1 VKKFIL
7 QFDAMETSNSVE
19 APSETI
25 PLPDEESVDLVQ
37 KNKRK
42 KKEPVDVGPVRRSV
56 RIAKNLGGYKDQAS
70 ADAVGFIPVSEGTE
84 AVFEQSADLL
94 ITNLAPH
101 FEAVA
106 YDADAPPPPHLPLE
120 TVKAIGTGL
129 CQMPCE
135 AVSDEVLLDGS
146 HDNV

>member
-1 VKKFIL
+1 
-7 QFDAMETSNSVE
+7 
-19 APSETI
+19 
-25 PLPDEESVDLVQ
+25 
-37 KNKRK
+37 
-42 KKEPVDVGPVRRSV
+42 V

-70 ADAVGFIPVSEGTE
+70 TDAAGFIPVSEGTQ
-84 AVFEQSADLL
+84 VVSDQSADHL

-129 CQMPCE
+129 CQMPRE

-146 HDNV
+146 NDNV